1 MTEKILE
8 HLVTLAIAVV
18 SVLSGFLWYKFDKRE
33 ARRLKKI
40 SKYAE
45 HIKAYYLLEKIY
57 IEQIKKHETTKAERT
72 IMNECR
78 KKMKEDNLIEIETLL
93 SVNDVV
99 QDIIK

>member
-1 MTEKILE
+1 MAESILGSI
-8 HLVTLAIAVV
+8 VTLAITGI

-45 HIKAYYLLEKIY
+45 HIKAYYLLEQTY
-57 IEQIKKHETTKAERT
+57 IKRIKQYEAERPEQT

-78 KKMKEDNLIEIETLL
+78 KKMKEDNQIEIGTLL
-93 SVNDVV
+93 SANDVV
-99 QDIIK
+99 QDIVR